1 MSFAS
6 IGLFA
11 PKNPINVGHVLRAA
25 MCYDAKLVVVHG
37 RRVKASTDTPAGY
50 ANIPVLRVDTAVQMR
65 EMIPFGAVPVAI
77 EFVAG
82 AIELPE
88 YEHPQKA
95 FYIFGPEDS
104 GLGKQVRSWCR
115 DTIMIPT
122 SHCMNLA
129 ATVNVVLYDRMMKE
143 QLRSKAKREA
153 TNLALV

>member
-1 MSFAS
+1 MSYAA

-37 RRVKASTDTPAGY
+37 DRVKAPTDTHAGY
-50 ANIPVLRVDTAVQMR
+50 ANIPTLRVKTADEMR
-65 EMIPFGAVPVAI
+65 NMIPFGAVPVAI

-82 AIELPE
+82 ATELPE
-88 YEHPQKA
+88 YEHPHKA

-104 GLGKQVRSWCR
+104 GLGKNVRSWCR

-129 ATVNVVLYDRMMKE
+129 ATVNVVLYDRMMKQ
-143 QLRSKAKREA
+143 QLKSKVKTA
-153 TNLALV
+153 